1 MSEKIG
7 ELIRKR
13 RKELKMTQ
21 KDVYKKM
28 GIEDTG
34 LISKYENNDVTPPFE
49 MVVMLADALD
59 ISIGYFTGEITEKST
74 NDEKELLTAFRNMDK
89 DMQKKALAVIKCLC
103 V

>member
-28 GIEDTG
+28 PKLGSEVTSPDGKATVISVNMLTNVVKVKIE
-34 LISKYENNDVTPPFE
+34 SKDGSLVYKDFQLEELKSIKVNNE
-49 MVVMLADALD
+49 
-59 ISIGYFTGEITEKST
+59 
-74 NDEKELLTAFRNMDK
+74 DEKLTREEWEAT
-89 DMQKKALAVIKCLC
+89 KALRDDD
-103 V
+103 